1 MKTIL
6 ESFAEYFS
14 SARFEQLPPEVVQ
27 KTKLL
32 IVDYLGVSI
41 AGLKM
46 DFPRMTIDYLQS
58 LEGVE
63 QATLMSAARKVPA
76 IHAALGNGVAGHAL
90 DMDDGFRYGGVHA
103 GVAVIP
109 AALALAE
116 SLKLDGKQLILSI
129 VCGYEIVNR
138 IAKAMNPSHLGRGF
152 HTTGTLGVLGAAAAC
167 GVLAKLNA
175 SQMASALG
183 MAALQGAGLLEILN
197 DGAMVKPLHPG
208 KAAMAGVLSI
218 ELAKRG
224 AKGPL
229 TALEGEK
236 GMFKAM
242 ADSVNTDGLL
252 DNLGSDFFIM
262 GQYIKFHAAC
272 RHIHP
277 AIDGLLDIMRKEN
290 LAYQD
295 IDALNITTYPV
306 AISFCGTSTAPET
319 AEAAKFSLASSCA
332 MAAFYGDAGE
342 ERYSVETVQNH
353 EIQQLATR
361 VTSSANA
368 RWADAYPR
376 ERGADI
382 ELRTT
387 SGKQF
392 LTQVPLSKGEPENP
406 ASDEDFIRK
415 FTQNTLAQPESLR
428 NQILE
433 RSLALDSHE
442 VSSLTALLSKLQ
454 GN

>member
-6 ESFAEYFS
+6 ENFAEYFAN
-14 SARFEQLPPEVVQ
+14 ARFEHLPPEVVE

-46 DFPRMTIDYLQS
+46 DFPKMTIDYLES
-58 LEGVE
+58 LEGVG
-63 QATLMSAARKVPA
+63 QATMMGAKRKVPV
-76 IHAALGNGVAGHAL
+76 IHAALGNGVSGHAL

-109 AALALAE
+109 AAMAFAE
-116 SLKLDGKQLILSI
+116 SLQLNGKQLILSI

-138 IAKAMNPSHLGRGF
+138 ISKAMNPSHLGRGF
-152 HTTGTLGVLGAAAAC
+152 HTTGTIGVLGAAAAC
-167 GVLAKLNA
+167 GVLAGLNKE
-175 SQMASALG
+175 QMASALG

-208 KAAMAGVLSI
+208 KAAMGGVLSV
-218 ELAKRG
+218 EFAKRG

-236 GMFKAM
+236 GLFKAM
-242 ADSVNTDGLL
+242 ADSVNTDGLF
-252 DNLGSDFFIM
+252 DGLGSDFYIM

-290 LAYQD
+290 LSYQE
-295 IDALNITTYPV
+295 IDALNVTTYPV
-306 AISFCGTSTAPET
+306 AISFCGTSTLPET

-332 MAAFYGDAGE
+332 MAAYYGDAGE
-342 ERYSVETVQNH
+342 QRYSIDTVENT
-353 EIQQLATR
+353 EIKQLAAR
-361 VTSSANA
+361 VTSSAND
-368 RWADAYPR
+368 RWAQAYPR
-376 ERGADI
+376 ERGANI
-382 ELRTT
+382 ALQTT
-387 SGKQF
+387 SGKHF
-392 LTQVPLSKGEPENP
+392 SIEVPLSKGEPENP
-406 ASDEDFIRK
+406 ASDEDFMRK
-415 FTQNTLAQPESLR
+415 FKQNATSQPESLVS
-428 NQILE
+428 QILDL
-433 RSLALDSHE
+433 SLTLDTHE
-442 VSSLTALLSKLQ
+442 VSALTALLGKLK

>member
-14 SARFEQLPPEVVQ
+14 TATFEQLPPEVVQ

-46 DFPRMTIDYLQS
+46 DFPRQTIDYLES

-63 QATLMSAARKVPA
+63 QSTLMGSTRKVPA

-103 GVAVIP
+103 GVAVMP
-109 AALALAE
+109 AAIALAE

-138 IAKAMNPSHLGRGF
+138 LAKAMNPSHLGRGF

-183 MAALQGAGLLEILN
+183 MSALQGAGLLEILN

-252 DNLGSDFFIM
+252 DGLGSDFFIM

-290 LAYQD
+290 LSYQE

-387 SGKQF
+387 TGKKF
-392 LTQVPLSKGEPENP
+392 LTEVPLSKGEPENP

-415 FTQNTLAQPESLR
+415 FKQNTSAQSVQLSS
-428 NQILE
+428 QILDIT
-433 RSLALDSHE
+433 LTLDSHP
-442 VSSLTALLSKLQ
+442 VSQLTALLGKLKE
-454 GN
+454 N

>member
-6 ESFAEYFS
+6 ETFAEHFS
-14 SARFEQLPPEVVQ
+14 SATFEQLPPEVVD

-58 LEGVE
+58 LEGVA
-63 QATLMSAARKVPA
+63 QSTLMGASRKVPA

-109 AALALAE
+109 AALAVAE
-116 SLKLDGKQLILSI
+116 SLNLDGKKLILSI

-138 IAKAMNPSHLGRGF
+138 ISKAMNPSHLGRGF
-152 HTTGTLGVLGAAAAC
+152 HTTGTIGVLGAAAAC
-167 GVLAKLNA
+167 GVLFGLNKQ
-175 SQMASALG
+175 QMASALG
-183 MAALQGAGLLEILN
+183 MAALQSAGLLEILN

-208 KAAMAGVLSI
+208 KAAMGGVLSV

-224 AKGPL
+224 AKGPM

-236 GMFKAM
+236 GLFKAM
-242 ADSVNTDGLL
+242 ADSVNTDGLF
-252 DNLGSDFFIM
+252 DGLGKDFYIM

-290 LAYQD
+290 ISYQE
-295 IDALNITTYPV
+295 IDALNVTTYPV
-306 AISFCGTSTAPET
+306 AISFCGTSTLPET

-342 ERYSVETVQNH
+342 ERYSVDTVQNQ
-353 EIQQLATR
+353 EIKNLASR
-361 VTSSANA
+361 VTSAANT
-368 RWADAYPR
+368 RWAESYPR
-376 ERGADI
+376 ERGANV

-387 SGKQF
+387 SGQKF
-392 LTQVPLSKGEPENP
+392 STEIPLSKGEPENP

-415 FTQNTLAQPESLR
+415 FKQNSASQSESLTKE
-428 NQILE
+428 ILDT
-433 RSLALDSHE
+433 SLALDARKVQE
-442 VSSLTALLSKLQ
+442 LTSLLGKLQ
-454 GN
+454 GR

>member
-6 ESFAEYFS
+6 ETFAEHFS
-14 SARFEQLPPEVVQ
+14 KSTFEQLPPEVIE

-46 DFPRMTIDYLQS
+46 DFPRMTIDYLES
-58 LEGVE
+58 LEGVA
-63 QATLMSAARKVPA
+63 QSTLMGATRKVPA

-109 AALALAE
+109 AALAVAE

-138 IAKAMNPSHLGRGF
+138 ISKAMNPSHLGRGF
-152 HTTGTLGVLGAAAAC
+152 HTTGTIGVLGAAAAC
-167 GVLAKLNA
+167 GVLFNLNKE
-175 SQMASALG
+175 QMASALG
-183 MAALQGAGLLEILN
+183 MAALQSAGLLEILN

-208 KAAMAGVLSI
+208 KAAMGGVLAV

-224 AKGPL
+224 AKGPM

-236 GMFKAM
+236 GLFKAM
-242 ADSVNTDGLL
+242 ADSVNTDGLF
-252 DNLGSDFFIM
+252 DGLGSDFYIM

-277 AIDGLLDIMRKEN
+277 AIDGLLDIMRKEKIS
-290 LAYQD
+290 YQE
-295 IDALNITTYPV
+295 IDALNVTTYPV
-306 AISFCGTSTAPET
+306 AISFCGTSTLPET

-342 ERYSVETVQNH
+342 ERYSVETVQNQ
-353 EIQQLATR
+353 EIKNLASR
-361 VTSSANA
+361 VTSSANT

-376 ERGADI
+376 ERGANI

-387 SGKQF
+387 SGKKF
-392 LTQVPLSKGEPENP
+392 STEIPLSKGEPENP

-415 FTQNTLAQPESLR
+415 FKQNTASQSETFSQR
-428 NQILE
+428 ILE
-433 RSLALDSHE
+433 TTLALDSKN
-442 VSSLTALLSKLQ
+442 VSDLTALLGKLQ

>member
-6 ESFAEYFS
+6 ESFADYFS
-14 SARFEQLPPEVVQ
+14 TVTFEQLPPEVVQ

-46 DFPRMTIDYLQS
+46 DFPRQTIDYLES

-63 QATLMSAARKVPA
+63 QATLMGSTRKVPA
-76 IHAALGNGVAGHAL
+76 IHAALGNGIAGHAL

-103 GVAVIP
+103 GVAVMP
-109 AALALAE
+109 AAIALAE

-138 IAKAMNPSHLGRGF
+138 LAKAMNPSHLGRGF

-183 MAALQGAGLLEILN
+183 MSALQGAGLLEILN

-242 ADSVNTDGLL
+242 ADSVNIDGLL
-252 DNLGSDFFIM
+252 DGLGSDFFIM

-290 LAYQD
+290 LSYQE

-306 AISFCGTSTAPET
+306 AISFCGTSAAPET

-342 ERYSVETVQNH
+342 ERYSVETVQNQ

-361 VTSSANA
+361 VTSAANA

-387 SGKQF
+387 SGKKF
-392 LTQVPLSKGEPENP
+392 LTEVPLSKGEPENP
-406 ASDEDFIRK
+406 ATDEDFIRK
-415 FTQNTLAQPESLR
+415 FNQNTSAQSEQLSR
-428 NQILE
+428 QILDM
-433 RSLALDSHE
+433 ALTIDSHE
-442 VSSLTALLSKLQ
+442 VSQLTALLGKLKE
-454 GN
+454 N

>member
-6 ESFAEYFS
+6 ETFAEYFS
-14 SARFEQLPPEVVQ
+14 NSTFEQLPPEVVE

-58 LEGVE
+58 LEGVA
-63 QATLMSAARKVPA
+63 QSTLMGATRKVPA

-109 AALALAE
+109 AALAVAE
-116 SLKLDGKQLILSI
+116 SLKLDGKKLILSI

-138 IAKAMNPSHLGRGF
+138 ISKAMNPSHLGRGF
-152 HTTGTLGVLGAAAAC
+152 HTTGTIGVLGAAAAC
-167 GVLAKLNA
+167 GVLFGLNKE
-175 SQMASALG
+175 QMASALG
-183 MAALQGAGLLEILN
+183 MAALQSAGLLEILN

-208 KAAMAGVLSI
+208 KAAMGGVLSV

-224 AKGPL
+224 AKGPM

-236 GMFKAM
+236 GLFKAM
-242 ADSVNTDGLL
+242 ADSVNTDGLF
-252 DNLGSDFFIM
+252 DGLGSDFYIM

-277 AIDGLLDIMRKEN
+277 AIDGLLDIMRKEKIS
-290 LAYQD
+290 YQE
-295 IDALNITTYPV
+295 IDALNVTTYPV
-306 AISFCGTSTAPET
+306 AISFCGTSALPET

-332 MAAFYGDAGE
+332 MAAFYGDASE
-342 ERYSVETVQNH
+342 ERYSVETVQNQ
-353 EIQQLATR
+353 EIKNLATR
-361 VTSSANA
+361 VTSAANT
-368 RWADAYPR
+368 RWAEAYPR
-376 ERGADI
+376 ERGANI

-387 SGKQF
+387 SGQQF
-392 LTQVPLSKGEPENP
+392 FTEIPLSKGEPENP
-406 ASDEDFIRK
+406 ATDEDFIRK
-415 FTQNTLAQPESLR
+415 FKQNTSTQSEQLS

-433 RSLALDSHE
+433 MSLALDSHA
-442 VSSLTALLSKLQ
+442 VSELTILLGTLKE
-454 GN
+454 N

>member
-1 MKTIL
+1 MKTII
-6 ESFAEYFS
+6 ETFAEHFS
-14 SARFEQLPPEVVQ
+14 NSTFEQLPPAVVH

-32 IVDYLGVSI
+32 ILDYLGVSI

-46 DFPRMTIDYLQS
+46 DFPRMTIDYLRS
-58 LEGVE
+58 LEGVG
-63 QATLMSAARKVPA
+63 QSTLMGSTRKVPA
-76 IHAALGNGVAGHAL
+76 IHAALGNGVAAHAL

-116 SLKLDGKQLILSI
+116 SLQLSGKQLILSI

-138 IAKAMNPSHLGRGF
+138 ISKAMNPSHLGRGF
-152 HTTGTLGVLGAAAAC
+152 HTTGTIGVLGAAAAC
-167 GVLAKLNA
+167 GVLAKLNKE
-175 SQMASALG
+175 QMASALG
-183 MAALQGAGLLEILN
+183 MSALQGAGLLEILN

-208 KAAMAGVLSI
+208 KAAVAGILSV

-236 GMFKAM
+236 GLFKAM
-242 ADSVNTDGLL
+242 ADGVKTDGLF
-252 DNLGSDFFIM
+252 DGLGSDFYIM

-290 LAYQD
+290 LSYQE

-306 AISFCGTSTAPET
+306 AISFCGTSSPPET

-342 ERYSVETVQNH
+342 ERYSLDTIQNQ
-353 EIQQLATR
+353 EIKKLATR
-361 VTSSANA
+361 VTSAANS

-376 ERGADI
+376 ERGANI
-382 ELRTT
+382 ELKTT
-387 SGKQF
+387 KGQKFS
-392 LTQVPLSKGEPENP
+392 TEVPLSKGEPENP
-406 ASDEDFIRK
+406 ASDEDFVRK
-415 FTQNTLAQPESLR
+415 YQQNVVSQDKSLSD
-428 NQILE
+428 QILDMTLTLE
-433 RSLALDSHE
+433 TQQVSPLA
-442 VSSLTALLSKLQ
+442 TLLGKLQ

>member
-1 MKTIL
+1 MNTIL
-6 ESFAEYFS
+6 ERFAEHFS
-14 SARFEQLPPEVVQ
+14 NSSFEQLPPEVVQ

-58 LEGVE
+58 LEGVG
-63 QATLMSAARKVPA
+63 QATMMGATRKVPA

-116 SLKLDGKQLILSI
+116 SLQLSGKQLILSI

-138 IAKAMNPSHLGRGF
+138 ISKAMNPSHLGRGF
-152 HTTGTLGVLGAAAAC
+152 HTTGTIGVLGAAAAC
-167 GVLAKLNA
+167 GVLAKLNKE
-175 SQMASALG
+175 QMASALG
-183 MAALQGAGLLEILN
+183 MSALQGAGLLEILN

-208 KAAMAGVLSI
+208 KAAMAGILSV

-236 GMFKAM
+236 GLFKAM
-242 ADSVNTDGLL
+242 ADGVNTDGLF
-252 DNLGSDFFIM
+252 DGLGSDFYIM

-290 LAYQD
+290 LSFRD
-295 IDALNITTYPV
+295 IDALDVTTYPV
-306 AISFCGTSTAPET
+306 AISFCGTSTIPET

-332 MAAFYGDAGE
+332 MAAYYGDAGE
-342 ERYSVETVQNH
+342 NRYCADTIDNQDIKSLT
-353 EIQQLATR
+353 TR
-361 VTSSANA
+361 VTSSSNT

-376 ERGADI
+376 ERGANI
-382 ELRTT
+382 ELQTT
-387 SGKQF
+387 SGQKF
-392 LTQVPLSKGEPENP
+392 STEVPLSKGEPENP

-415 FTQNTLAQPESLR
+415 FKQNSSSQSEQLSTQILNVTLA
-428 NQILE
+428 LE
-433 RSLALDSHE
+433 THSTSQ
-442 VSSLTALLSKLQ
+442 LTELLGKL
-454 GN
+454 

>member
-1 MKTIL
+1 
-6 ESFAEYFS
+6 
-14 SARFEQLPPEVVQ
+14 VVQ

-58 LEGVE
+58 LEGVG
-63 QATLMSAARKVPA
+63 QATLMGSTRKVPA

-183 MAALQGAGLLEILN
+183 MSALQGAGLLEILN

-208 KAAMAGVLSI
+208 KAAMAGILSI

-252 DNLGSDFFIM
+252 DGLGSDFFIM

-290 LAYQD
+290 LSYQE

-342 ERYSVETVQNH
+342 ERYSVETVQNQD
-353 EIQQLATR
+353 IQQLATR

-387 SGKQF
+387 SGKKF

-428 NQILE
+428 HQILE
-433 RSLALDSHE
+433 MSLALDSHE
-442 VSSLTALLSKLQ
+442 VSGLTVLLGKLQ

>member
-14 SARFEQLPPEVVQ
+14 NATFEQLPPEVVQ

-63 QATLMSAARKVPA
+63 QATLMGSVRKVPA

-116 SLKLDGKQLILSI
+116 SLKLNGKQLILSI

-183 MAALQGAGLLEILN
+183 MSALQGAGLLEILN

-252 DNLGSDFFIM
+252 DGLGSDFFIM

-277 AIDGLLDIMRKEN
+277 AIDGLLDIMRKEH
-290 LAYQD
+290 LSYQE

-387 SGKQF
+387 SGKKF

-415 FTQNTLAQPESLR
+415 FTQNTLAQPETLR
-428 NQILE
+428 TQILDM
-433 RSLALDSHE
+433 SLALDSHE
-442 VSSLTALLSKLQ
+442 VSSLTVLLGKLQ

>member
-6 ESFAEYFS
+6 ERFAEYYVDS
-14 SARFEQLPPEVVQ
+14 TFEQLPPEVVH

-32 IVDYLGVSI
+32 ILDYLGVSI

-58 LEGVE
+58 LEGVA
-63 QATLMSAARKVPA
+63 QSTLMGANRKVPA
-76 IHAALGNGVAGHAL
+76 IHAALGNGITGHAL

-103 GVAVIP
+103 GVVVIP
-109 AALALAE
+109 AAMAFAE
-116 SLKLDGKQLILSI
+116 AHQLDGKKLIHAI

-152 HTTGTLGVLGAAAAC
+152 HTTGTIGVLGAAAAC
-167 GVLAKLNA
+167 GVLAGLNRE
-175 SQMASALG
+175 QMASALG
-183 MAALQGAGLLEILN
+183 MATLQGAGLLEILSH
-197 DGAMVKPLHPG
+197 GSMVKPLHPG
-208 KAAMAGVLSI
+208 KSAMAGI
-218 ELAKRG
+218 LAVEFAQRG

-242 ADSVNTDGLL
+242 ADSVNTDGLF
-252 DNLGSDFFIM
+252 DGLGSDFYIM

-277 AIDGLLDIMRKEN
+277 AIDGLLDIMREEN
-290 LAYQD
+290 LSYQE
-295 IDALNITTYPV
+295 IESLNVITYPV
-306 AISFCGTSTAPET
+306 ALSFCGTSTPPDT
-319 AEAAKFSLASSCA
+319 AEAAKFSLATSCA

-342 ERYSVETVQNH
+342 QRYSMETVGNP

-361 VTSSANA
+361 VTSGVNS
-368 RWADAYPR
+368 RWTESYPR

-382 ELRTT
+382 ELQTS
-387 SGKQF
+387 SGKKF
-392 LTQVPLSKGEPENP
+392 SKEVPLSKGEPENP
-406 ASDEDFIRK
+406 ASEEDFIRK
-415 FTQNTLAQPESLR
+415 FTQNSASQPKSLSQ
-428 NQILE
+428 QILDT
-433 RSLALDSHE
+433 SLSLESHQVAE
-442 VSSLTALLSKLQ
+442 LTALLYKL
-454 GN
+454 